1 MRIVADTQ
9 SLSLKSHQEV
19 LSSFLG
25 ISYRE
30 PDAMIRAHQQ
40 ISGHSYPR
48 QELIHVLRQYNM
60 LIGNDAKALQNIE
73 QLVSSRQ
80 GCIVTGQQ
88 LGLMGGPAYTIL
100 KGISCLL
107 LARES
112 GSIPVFWLATEDHDV
127 AEIDHTYLL
136 DAYGNLKYFHLSFPK
151 DGRCVEDLILSEKN
165 IDVIHRFLEAA
176 SISRAHYPAIHES
189 YAQTMAQGIVQL
201 FAGTGMVFVEPK
213 LLRSLARPFF
223 RREIENQ
230 VDLQNVLKTTTAQ
243 LLSAGGEEMI
253 SFKEGTNLFFK
264 DDGGRRRKILFD
276 NGSFHIGKQN
286 ITEKDLL
293 SLIDEQP
300 SRFSTNVA
308 ARPVLQSTLIPTVAY
323 IAGPSEL
330 NYYRQLKDY
339 HQAHGISMPCI
350 VPRLSATLI
359 PGYAAEI
366 LRKCNIDLTK
376 EIPLHW
382 MDLQPSLGNG
392 FVQMAEDWQ
401 QVALKQFGN
410 EISLETIERMIKYSV
425 LKLQKKVIKT
435 RLQAQNIPSY
445 GLHLLRNLIH
455 PHHKPQERV
464 LNWWSFQAHSQE
476 NLVKEFLQLFSWM
489 PQGHLYCYC

>member
-9 SLSLKSHQEV
+9 SSSLKSHQET

-25 ISYRE
+25 ISYKKPE
-30 PDAMIRAHQQ
+30 AISQAYKQ
-40 ISGHSYPR
+40 IVGHSYPR
-48 QELIHVLRQYNM
+48 QELIHALRQYNI
-60 LIGNDAKALQNIE
+60 LIGNDVKALQNIE
-73 QLVSSRQ
+73 RLISPQQ

-112 GSIPVFWLATEDHDV
+112 GAIPVFWLATEDHDV

-151 DGRCVEDLILSEKN
+151 DGRPVEDLTLSEKN
-165 IDVIHRFLEAA
+165 IDVIYRFLDAA
-176 SISRAHYPAIHES
+176 SIDRAHHPEINES
-189 YAQTMAQGIVQL
+189 YTQTMAKVMVQL

-223 RREIENQ
+223 RREIENRA
-230 VDLQNVLKTTTAQ
+230 DLQNVLKATTAQ
-243 LLSAGGEEMI
+243 LIAAGWEEMI

-264 DDGGRRRKILFD
+264 DDEGRRRKILFD
-276 NGSFHIGKQN
+276 NGAFHIGKQN
-286 ITEKDLL
+286 VTEKDLL
-293 SLIDEQP
+293 ALIDEQP
-300 SRFSTNVA
+300 GRFSTNVA
-308 ARPVLQSTLIPTVAY
+308 ARPVLQSLLIPTVAY

-330 NYYRQLKDY
+330 DYYRQLKDY

-350 VPRLSATLI
+350 VPRISATLI
-359 PGYAAEI
+359 PEYAAETI
-366 LRKCNIDLTK
+366 SKCKIDPMK

-382 MDLQPSLGNG
+382 MDLQPSLCHG
-392 FVQMAEDWQ
+392 FAQMAEDWQ
-401 QVALKQFGN
+401 QVALKQFGS
-410 EISLETIERMIKYSV
+410 EVSLGIIERMVKHSI
-425 LKLQKKVIKT
+425 LKLQKKVVKT

-445 GLHLLRNLIH
+445 SLHLLRNLIH

-476 NLVKEFLQLFSWM
+476 NLVKEFLQLSTWM